1 VLVGSGVEKRGSSG
15 YGSLK
20 TPIERPCAR
29 PGAFA
34 PDAVFGRDRKRA
46 DGRIIPRWRAQSR
59 AISALAISIQ
69 TGAGS
74 QNGAGAERGRNLYRL
89 DPLRAERRYNC
100 RQLLFDNRTGQLRD
114 NGLVDCEQAYYRG
127 TGESARLWPNARA
140 AVISQS
146 FRGH

>member
-1 VLVGSGVEKRGSSG
+1 MDRSKRRSN
-15 YGSLK
+15 
-20 TPIERPCAR
+20 AR
-29 PGAFA
+29 A
-34 PDAVFGRDRKRA
+34 
-46 DGRIIPRWRAQSR
+46 
-59 AISALAISIQ
+59 
-69 TGAGS
+69 
-74 QNGAGAERGRNLYRL
+74 RGRERSRQMLFLAAIGSVLTVGLFVAGELEAGQFPPWLPLSKPAQASKPAPSEEEIYTGSILYV
-89 DPLRAERRYNC
+89 PSEGTIC

>member
-1 VLVGSGVEKRGSSG
+1 MDRSKRRSNARARGR
-15 YGSLK
+15 
-20 TPIERPCAR
+20 ER
-29 PGAFA
+29 
-34 PDAVFGRDRKRA
+34 
-46 DGRIIPRWRAQSR
+46 SR
-59 AISALAISIQ
+59 QMLFLAAIGSALTVGLFLAGELKVGQFRPWLSLSKPAQAAKTAPAPSEEEIYTGSI
-69 TGAGS
+69 
-74 QNGAGAERGRNLYRL
+74 LYV
-89 DPLRAERRYNC
+89 PNEGTIC